1 MGVNGVHVAQ
11 SLVFCVVYCRSL
23 NIFFLLAIVLSVLLR
38 FTDSD
43 SPFSIFKLFLLA
55 IMLDRNSKMEYGI
68 NKVINDPLVGGAWL
82 QAFINTTANSAP
94 IMTTIDLQDSLYT
107 SRQWLNKSMNC
118 YLQNSLPLIL
128 INYCCNT
135 WGVCCCDWRWSNS
148 SHMCSIGFK
157 SVEFDGHGIT
167 EMFWFCR

>member
-1 MGVNGVHVAQ
+1 M
-11 SLVFCVVYCRSL
+11 Y
-23 NIFFLLAIVLSVLLR
+23 IFLLAIVLSVLLR

-55 IMLDRNSKMEYGI
+55 ITLYHRYTDRNNKMEYGI

-94 IMTTIDLQDSLYT
+94 VMTTIDLQDSLYT
-107 SRQWLNKSMNC
+107 SRQWHNKSMNS
-118 YLQNSLPLIL
+118 YLQNYLPLIL
-128 INYCCNT
+128 INSCCNT
-135 WGVCCCDWRWSNS
+135 WGVCCCDWRLSNS

-157 SVEFDGHGIT
+157 SVDFKRSWNHRNVLILQVVHS
-167 EMFWFCR
+167 